1 MTDLLKPL
9 DIILR
14 GIREERLF
22 REDFLKTADT
32 ISDKIYSY
40 YNNPNCSCKSTIVDW
55 VNKNV
60 EKTNEMITR
69 NDASLIAMTNSAQQ
83 ADQVVKATP
92 PPRPPN
98 PANPAQAL
106 QNPNAKFGKI
116 YNIERTEKAYSELIL
131 NAINNRWMYRGV
143 TVVPN
148 TVEGLD
154 VWSVF
159 FY

>member
-40 YNNPNCSCKSTIVDW
+40 YNNPNCSCKSTIVEW
-55 VNKNV
+55 VNNNT
-60 EKTNEMITR
+60 EKTNDIITR
-69 NDASLIAMTNSAQQ
+69 NNASLQAMVEGIQKTELVIKTATP
-83 ADQVVKATP
+83 TP
-92 PPRPPN
+92 PPQHSPQL
-98 PANPAQAL
+98 AML
-106 QNPNAKFGKI
+106 QNPKAKFGKVL
-116 YNIERTEKAYSELIL
+116 NIERTETAFSDLITKAMTEGWL
-131 NAINNRWMYRGV
+131 YRGC
-143 TVVPN
+143 TIVPN